1 MREYS
6 QMIEQ
11 YLDEIDEL
19 DGGAAVESGARPAA
33 AAADLETQMA
43 AVLKAAGPQ
52 RVRRPCRRRVSTAW
66 GTSRRRM
73 A

>member
-1 MREYS
+1 
-6 QMIEQ
+6 MIEQ

-19 DGGAAVESGARPAA
+19 EGGPAAEAGIRPAA
-33 AAADLETQMA
+33 AAADLEMQVD
-43 AVLKAAGPQ
+43 AVLKAAGPL